1 MSYTF
6 KGNLQGEIC
15 EDCKEALYGMEVLLY
30 LPWRKETNTGDVPT
44 NQKDDFRIVTKEE
57 ASQRANLLIAR
68 AKTDE
73 NGNFEFEIDEKYDSS
88 SFDIDFICYNA
99 PYSIKKDATNQALQM
114 HLTTVFPRQEDSW
127 SYTIPYKIWCDIR
140 GRYFDAWVICGHLLN
155 CQNNEPIVGATVTAW
170 DADFLT
176 DDTLGSAI
184 TDASGHFR
192 IDYNSLT
199 FKRTFLSPWINV
211 ETDPGLPLSFQ
222 SGPDV
227 YFKAEL
233 SGNKLIDE
241 TKEEARKNVAYCLC
255 VNLCSKINVF
265 NENDT
270 FDSAWTGFGTR
281 FSASFGTGY
290 KDFDADGYAGS
301 DKNVLHS
308 AVDLT
313 GQAPLKSSL
322 NRRIKYRFRISHVT
336 TPNNA
341 ASPADMNFSKT
352 IGVTAGLFEKSQ
364 ILTLEKKV
372 PTGVNDSL
380 VVESHQDDFDA
391 QGWFDATNA
400 VERTLINNGY
410 AIGDLPL
417 FKIIE
422 TDTLITLNTTALTTQ
437 PNVPPTAAGV
447 PIAPANLIAIEKM
460 AIRFEIG
467 ELTSG
472 GTIAIQPTNGK
483 TLNSVIINNNPI
495 AMNLAIA
502 ELEATGLCNPIS
514 GDVHAKY
521 TVYHPHIQ
529 SFSMSLRN
537 NSNTVNRGITDGLF
551 MPLAG
556 NQNPSVT
563 GHANLS
569 LKINNPPTDM
579 SRCTYTLKLV
589 AQTRLHNG
597 RNQEGQHGPLEQL
610 FFYEI

>member
-30 LPWRKETNTGDVPT
+30 LPWRKETAGDVPT
-44 NQKDDFRIVTKEE
+44 NPKDDFRIVTKEE

-68 AKTDE
+68 AKTDDK
-73 NGNFEFEIDEKYDSS
+73 GNFEFEIDDKYDSS
-88 SFDIDFICYNA
+88 SFDIDFICHNA
-99 PYSIKKDATNQALQM
+99 PYSITKETTNQAVQM
-114 HLTTVFPRQEDSW
+114 HLTTVFPRQQDSW
-127 SYTIPYKIWCDIR
+127 SYTIPYKIWCNIR
-140 GRYFDAWVICGHLLN
+140 GRYFDAWVICGHLRN
-155 CQNNEPIVGATVTAW
+155 CQNNQPIAGATVTAW

-176 DDTLGSAI
+176 DDNLGTAT

-199 FKRTFLSPWINV
+199 FKQTFIPWLHV
-211 ETDPGLPLSFQ
+211 ETDPGLPLTFQ

-227 YFKAEL
+227 YFKAVL
-233 SGNKLIDE
+233 AGNDLINE
-241 TKEEARKNVAYCLC
+241 TKVEARKNVGHCLC
-255 VNLCSKINVF
+255 VNLCSKINVITG
-265 NENDT
+265 NET

-281 FSASFGTGY
+281 FSASYGTGY

-301 DKNVLHS
+301 DKNVLFS
-308 AVDLT
+308 TVDLT

-322 NRRIKYRFRISHVT
+322 GNRIKYRFRISHVT

-341 ASPADMNFSKT
+341 ASPADGNFSKI
-352 IGVTAGLFEKSQ
+352 IGVTPNLFAESTV
-364 ILTLEKKV
+364 LTLDKKV
-372 PTGVNDSL
+372 PTGINDTL
-380 VVESHQDDFDA
+380 DVVSDQADFDA
-391 QGWFDATNA
+391 QGWFDVTNA
-400 VERTLINNGY
+400 VERTLIANGY
-410 AIGDLPL
+410 GISDLSL

-422 TDTLITLNTTALTTQ
+422 ADTLITLNTTALTTQ
-437 PNVPPTAAGV
+437 PNVPDTAAGV
-447 PIAPANLIAIEKM
+447 PIAPANLIAIEKI

-472 GTIAIQPTNGK
+472 GTINIQPTNGK
-483 TLNSVIINNNPI
+483 TLNSVIINNNSVF
-495 AMNLAIA
+495 MKLAIA

-514 GDVHAKY
+514 GNVHAKY

-529 SFSMSLRN
+529 SFSMTLRN
-537 NSNTVNRGITDGLF
+537 NSNTVNRGINDGLF
-551 MPLAG
+551 MPLGG

-569 LKINNPPTDM
+569 LPINNPPNDM
-579 SRCTYTLKLV
+579 TRCTYILKLF

-597 RNQEGQHGPLEQL
+597 RNEQGQYGPLEQL
-610 FFYEI
+610 FFYEV